1 MEKYSEVYDVMWDT
15 YGDAIEDKDVKE
27 FNILILGAE
36 QYGVETEMI
45 EFSKSNP
52 DATLQGLWS
61 YFDSIIPD
69 IEYTDDDGLHTEPVD

>member
-1 MEKYSEVYDVMWDT
+1 MGEYSEAYDVMWDT

-36 QYGVETEMI
+36 QYGVEEEMI

-52 DATLQGLWS
+52 NATLQELWS
-61 YFDSIIPD
+61 YFYSITPD
-69 IEYTDDDGLHTEPVD
+69 IEYTDDEDDE